1 MKMSVFSG
9 EHVFYTINL
18 AGGLRGDVKQMKH
31 ASHQSVCCLF
41 GGRDAGIR
49 HTPKVKLICFVDTL
63 VTLTSVNT
71 EPAIYIYFFSFSL
84 LLQTAVRSITPPV
97 PERAI
102 VCSGTLVCWL
112 EVRMEKS

>member
-1 MKMSVFSG
+1 MSVFGG

-18 AGGLRGDVKQMKH
+18 AGGLRGDVKQMKQ

-63 VTLTSVNT
+63 VTLTSVNI
-71 EPAIYIYFFSFSL
+71 EQYFLFFFFSL

-97 PERAI
+97 PERVI